1 MPDISLLEP
10 AILRDVVNKMPA
22 PENLLLSRRIPKTPT
37 PFPVATWEVIRGS
50 RTMATPNVPNSE
62 AHIVPRLGISQESST
77 LVYLREKKV
86 FQPTTLYWLK
96 QPGSTT
102 ALRNAET
109 EVLREVR
116 DLNLRFDN
124 FWEWSL
130 WQAVQ
135 GRLVIDSPDVQAD
148 VDYKLPTSH
157 KPTVAVPWRDADPTD
172 IVANITAWKKL
183 INRDGQVQANEA
195 FATSDTMNLIVSAFT
210 KNGITLMSDRMK
222 DEYYSSGTLRGFMG
236 LNWTVVDSVYDARN
250 ADGTFTTLGFLAYG
264 MVIFGEFG
272 ANRPIELLQG
282 PTADDEA
289 PDGFIG
295 RFAKTWK
302 EKDPSARQYLI
313 EEHALPIITRPEQF
327 VVANV
332 GALTA

>member
-10 AILRDVVNKMPA
+10 AVLRDVVSKLPTPA
-22 PENLLLSRRIPKTPT
+22 NFILLNQVPKTPT

-62 AHIVPRLGISQESST
+62 AHVVPRLGISQESST

-96 QPGSTT
+96 QPGSLTN
-102 ALRNAET
+102 LRNAES
-109 EVLREVR
+109 EVLKEVT

-130 WQAVQ
+130 WQAIQ
-135 GRLVIDSPDVQAD
+135 GTLTLNAADVQAT
-148 VDYKLPTSH
+148 VDYKLTSSH
-157 KPTVAVPWRDADPTD
+157 KPTASVLWTNASVTPQNIID
-172 IVANITAWKKL
+172 NITAWKKL
-183 INRDGQVQANEA
+183 ITRDGQVNATKVY
-195 FATSDTMNLIVSAFT
+195 ATSTTLNLIVAAFT
-210 KNGITLMSDRMK
+210 KNGISLMSDRMK
-222 DEYYSSGTLRGFMG
+222 DQYYSTGTLTGFMQMD
-236 LNWTVVDSVYDARN
+236 WTPVDSQYDVRN
-250 ADGTFTTLGFLAYG
+250 ADGSFTSLGFLPDN
-264 MVIFGEFG
+264 VIILGDLTT
-272 ANRPIELLQG
+272 NRPIELLQG

-289 PDGFIG
+289 PNGFIG

-327 VVANV
+327 VVATV
-332 GALTA
+332 G